1 MSFDIF
7 VIKFKDKKVVRFKR
21 SIFEDI
27 FGRYVI
33 RRESRFMRIAYPD
46 DGGADI
52 YVQDGEEIGSA
63 MFNHCGGDM
72 FFQDLYDFMERA
84 ELALYWADLAPCCAI
99 PNKAMMADLSADFLE
114 SVHTP
119 SIVHNGKEITE
130 AIGRS
135 GEG

>member
-7 VIKFKDKKVVRFKR
+7 VIKFSNKEVMMFKR

-27 FGRYVI
+27 FGPHVI
-33 RRESRFMRIAYPD
+33 QRDPVIRIAYPD
-46 DGGADI
+46 RSGAEI
-52 YVQDGEEIGSA
+52 YVQDGDEIGSA

-72 FFQDLYDFMERA
+72 FFQDLYEFMKRGN
-84 ELALYWADLAPCCAI
+84 LALYWADLPPCCAI
-99 PNKAMMADLSADFLE
+99 PNEAMLADLSEAFLK

-119 SIVHNGKEITE
+119 SIVHSGRDIVA

-135 GEG
+135 GES